1 MSKITISS
9 NICKG
14 TEDCGICIFVCP
26 KELFEP
32 SDQMNERGYLVPR
45 ITDAKQCTVCL
56 NCMVS
61 CPDMAIV
68 VEDKEKKAM
77 EEK

>member
-1 MSKITISS
+1 MSKITVFQ
-9 NICKG
+9 NACKG

-26 KELFEP
+26 KGLFEP
-32 SDQMNERGYLVPR
+32 SEQMNERGYLVPSV
-45 ITDAKQCTVCL
+45 TDEKQCTVCL

-68 VEDKEKKAM
+68 VEDKKEKATEKK
-77 EEK
+77 